1 MKIFITFIIISIF
14 NFNLAFASEFLTY
27 LENAYKNNPTLN
39 AERENYK
46 AIKENINISRS
57 EFLPSVS
64 VSETQSSQQNSNRTN
79 QSGSALNDTNNDTTT
94 QSVTVDQKIFQGL
107 QGYNS
112 IKKSQLE
119 SEQAAI
125 KLKNVE
131 QQILLKSAIVY
142 YDLIYKIKN
151 KQFNLANI
159 DLFERQVETDTS
171 RLQKGEITLT
181 DLAQSESS
189 LAGANAQLI
198 AADTELL
205 VAKSNFERIIR
216 LTAPTDIAQ
225 DNFIETVGLNFPS
238 SLNSTLSI
246 SERYNPKLLL
256 AKLDFQISEK
266 NVNIEKSK
274 FSPSASINYTK
285 SQSKDFS
292 STLDDID
299 QETFK
304 ATVTIPLFK
313 GGENYSS
320 LKKSQFKKQQTNL
333 ILQDII
339 NEVKTDTTNAWS
351 TFQSSESV
359 LRSTQAQVEAAE
371 IANEGITLEYDS
383 GNTRTTLEVI
393 QSRSLLL
400 SARISNAKA
409 ERDFAISKFELLA
422 VIGELTL
429 NNLKRS

>member
-14 NFNLAFASEFLTY
+14 NFNSAFASEFLTY

-216 LTAPTDIAQ
+216 LTAPTDIAR

-266 NVNIEKSK
+266 NVSIEKSK

-292 STLDDID
+292 STLDDVD
-299 QETFK
+299 QETLK

-333 ILQDII
+333 ILQDTI

-383 GNTRTTLEVI
+383 GNIRTTLEVI

>member
-1 MKIFITFIIISIF
+1 MKLFIIIIIF
-14 NFNLAFASEFLTY
+14 ILNFKLVFASEFLAY
-27 LENAYKNNPTLN
+27 LESAYKNNPTLN

-46 AIKENINISRS
+46 AINENINISRS

-64 VSETQSSQQNSNRTN
+64 ILGSQNSQQNSNKTNRTGVV
-79 QSGSALNDTNNDTTT
+79 QSDSSNTTDT
-94 QSVTVDQKIFQGL
+94 QSVIVDQKIFQGF

-125 KLKNVE
+125 QLKSIE
-131 QQILLKSAIVY
+131 QKVLLKSAIAY

-151 KQFNLANI
+151 KQFNLANV

-189 LAGANAQLI
+189 LAGANAKFI
-198 AADTELL
+198 AAGTELL
-205 VAKSNFERIIR
+205 VAKSNFERVIR
-216 LTAPTDIAQ
+216 LSAPNEIAQ
-225 DNFIETVGLNFPS
+225 DNFIETINFNFPS
-238 SLNSTLSI
+238 GLNSVLII
-246 SERYNPKLLL
+246 SGQYNLKLLL
-256 AKLDFQISEK
+256 AKLDYEISEK

-274 FSPSASINYTK
+274 FSPSATVNYTK
-285 SQSKDFS
+285 SKNNDFS
-292 STLDDID
+292 STVDDVD
-299 QETFK
+299 QETLK

-320 LKKSQFKKQQTNL
+320 LKKSQFKKEQTNL
-333 ILQDII
+333 ILQDTI
-339 NEVKTDTTNAWS
+339 NEVKTDTVNAWS
-351 TFQSSESV
+351 TYQSSESV
-359 LRSTQAQVEAAE
+359 LKSTEAQVKAAE

-400 SARISNAKA
+400 NARISNAKA
-409 ERDFAISKFELLA
+409 ERDFAISKFELLT
-422 VIGELTL
+422 VIGDLNL
-429 NNLKRS
+429 NNLKKS

>member
-1 MKIFITFIIISIF
+1 MKFFIIITLFIF
-14 NFNLAFASEFLTY
+14 NLNSAFASEFLTY
-27 LENAYKNNPTLN
+27 LESAYKNNPTLN

-57 EFLPSVS
+57 KFLPSVS
-64 VSETQSSQQNSNRTN
+64 ITGSQDSQQNSNRTN
-79 QSGSALNDTNNDTTT
+79 QAGVAQPDNSNTSET
-94 QSVTVDQKIFQGL
+94 QSVSVDQKIFQGF

-131 QQILLKSAIVY
+131 QQVLLKSADAY

-151 KQFNLANI
+151 KQFNLANV
-159 DLFERQVETDTS
+159 DLFERQVETDSS

-189 LAGANAQLI
+189 LAGAKAKLI

-205 VAKSNFERIIR
+205 VAKSYFERIIR
-216 LTAPTDIAQ
+216 LSAPNKVNQ
-225 DNFIETVGLNFPS
+225 DNFIKTINFNFPS
-238 SLNSTLSI
+238 GLNSVLVI
-246 SERYNPKLLL
+246 SENYNLKLLL
-256 AKLDFQISEK
+256 AKLDYEISK
-266 NVNIEKSK
+266 KDVNIEKSK

-285 SQSKDFS
+285 SQSTDFS
-292 STLDDID
+292 STIDDAD
-299 QETFK
+299 QENLK
-304 ATVTIPLFK
+304 ATVTIPIFK

-320 LKKSQFKKQQTNL
+320 LKKSQFKKEQTNL
-333 ILQDII
+333 ILQDTI
-339 NEVKTDTTNAWS
+339 NEVKTDSVNAWS
-351 TFQSSESV
+351 AYQSSESV
-359 LRSTQAQVEAAE
+359 LRSTEAQLKAAE

-400 SARISNAKA
+400 DARISNAKA

-422 VIGELTL
+422 VIGDLTL
-429 NNLKRS
+429 DNLKKS

>member
-14 NFNLAFASEFLTY
+14 NFNSAFASEFLTY

-216 LTAPTDIAQ
+216 LTAPTDIAR

-266 NVNIEKSK
+266 NVSIEKSK

-292 STLDDID
+292 STLDDVD
-299 QETFK
+299 QETLK

-320 LKKSQFKKQQTNL
+320 LKKSQFKKKQTNL

>member
-1 MKIFITFIIISIF
+1 MKLFITIIIFLIF
-14 NFNLAFASEFLTY
+14 NFNSAFASRFLTY

-57 EFLPSVS
+57 EFLPSLS

-119 SEQAAI
+119 SDQAAI
-125 KLKNVE
+125 KLKDVE
-131 QQILLKSAIVY
+131 QQILLKSAIAY

-151 KQFNLANI
+151 KQFNLANV

-198 AADTELL
+198 AAGTELL

-216 LTAPTDIAQ
+216 LTAPSDIAQ
-225 DNFIETVGLNFPS
+225 DNFIEAVGLNFPS

-256 AKLDFQISEK
+256 AKLDFKISEK

-299 QETFK
+299 QETLK

-320 LKKSQFKKQQTNL
+320 LKKSQFKKQQTYL
-333 ILQDII
+333 ILQDTI
-339 NEVKTDTTNAWS
+339 NEVKTDTANAWS

-371 IANEGITLEYDS
+371 IANEGVTLEYDS

-409 ERDFAISKFELLA
+409 ERDLAISKFELLA

-429 NNLKRS
+429 NNLKKS

>member
-1 MKIFITFIIISIF
+1 MKLFIITIFIIF
-14 NFNLAFASEFLTY
+14 KFNSAFASEFLTY
-27 LENAYKNNPTLN
+27 LESTYKNNPTLN

-57 EFLPSVS
+57 EFLPNVS
-64 VSETQSSQQNSNRTN
+64 ISGSQNSEQNSKRTN
-79 QSGSALNDTNNDTTT
+79 QVGVTQPESSKTTESK
-94 QSVTVDQKIFQGL
+94 SVSIDQKIFQGF

-119 SEQAAI
+119 SEQAAV

-131 QQILLKSAIVY
+131 QQVLLKSAITY

-151 KQFNLANI
+151 RQFNLANV
-159 DLFERQVETDTS
+159 DLFERQVEIDAS

-189 LAGANAQLI
+189 LAGAIAKLI
-198 AADTELL
+198 KADTELL
-205 VAKSNFERIIR
+205 VVKSNFERIIR
-216 LTAPTDIAQ
+216 LSAPNEVAQ
-225 DNFIETVGLNFPS
+225 DNFIKIVNFNFPS
-238 SLNSTLSI
+238 DLNSVLVI

-256 AKLDFQISEK
+256 AKLDYKISEK

-274 FSPSASINYTK
+274 FSPSASLNYTK
-285 SQSKDFS
+285 SQNKDFS
-292 STLDDID
+292 PTIGDVD
-299 QETFK
+299 QETIK

-320 LKKSQFKKQQTNL
+320 LKKSQFKKKQTNL
-333 ILQDII
+333 ILQDTI
-339 NEVKTDTTNAWS
+339 NEVKTDTINAWS
-351 TFQSSESV
+351 TYQSSESV
-359 LRSTQAQVEAAE
+359 LKSTQSQVKASE

-400 SARISNAKA
+400 DARISNAKA

-422 VIGELTL
+422 VIGDLTL
-429 NNLKRS
+429 DSLKKL

>member
-1 MKIFITFIIISIF
+1 MKFFIIIIIF
-14 NFNLAFASEFLTY
+14 TLKFNSVFASEFLIY

-39 AERENYK
+39 AERENLK
-46 AIKENINISRS
+46 AIKENFNISRS
-57 EFLPSVS
+57 EFLSSVS
-64 VSETQSSQQNSNRTN
+64 LSSSKNSQQNSNRKN
-79 QSGSALNDTNNDTTT
+79 QTGVVQPDTSNTAET
-94 QSVTVDQKIFQGL
+94 QSVSIDQKIFQGF
-107 QGYNS
+107 QGYNT

-119 SEQAAI
+119 SEQAAV

-131 QQILLKSAIVY
+131 QQILLKSATVY

-151 KQFNLANI
+151 KKFNLANI
-159 DLFERQVETDTS
+159 DLFERQVETDAS

-189 LAGANAQLI
+189 LAGANAKLI

-205 VAKSNFERIIR
+205 AAKSNFERIIR
-216 LTAPTDIAQ
+216 LSAPNKTAQ
-225 DNFIETVGLNFPS
+225 DNFIENIRFNFPS
-238 SLNSTLSI
+238 SLNAALVI
-246 SERYNPKLLL
+246 SEKYNPKLLL
-256 AKLDFQISEK
+256 AKLDYEISKK

-274 FSPSASINYTK
+274 FSPSASVNYTK

-292 STLDDID
+292 STIDEAD
-299 QETFK
+299 QENLK

-313 GGENYSS
+313 GGKNYSS
-320 LKKSQFKKQQTNL
+320 LKKSQFKKKQTNL

-339 NEVKTDTTNAWS
+339 NEVKTDTANAWS
-351 TFQSSESV
+351 TYQSSQSV
-359 LRSTQAQVEAAE
+359 LKSTQAQVKAAE

-400 SARISNAKA
+400 NARISNAKA
-409 ERDFAISKFELLA
+409 ERDFAISKFQLLA
-422 VIGELTL
+422 VTGDLSLE
-429 NNLKRS
+429 NLKKF

>member
-14 NFNLAFASEFLTY
+14 NFNSAFASEFLTY

-79 QSGSALNDTNNDTTT
+79 QSGSALKDTNNDTTT

-216 LTAPTDIAQ
+216 LTAPTDIAR

-266 NVNIEKSK
+266 NVSIEKSK

-292 STLDDID
+292 STLDDVD
-299 QETFK
+299 QETLK

-320 LKKSQFKKQQTNL
+320 LKKSQFKKKQTNL

>member
-14 NFNLAFASEFLTY
+14 NFNSAFASEFLTY

-79 QSGSALNDTNNDTTT
+79 QSRSALNDTNNDTTT

-238 SLNSTLSI
+238 SLNSALSI

-292 STLDDID
+292 STLDDVD
-299 QETFK
+299 QETLK

-333 ILQDII
+333 ILQDTI

>member
-1 MKIFITFIIISIF
+1 MKFIIICIFIF
-14 NFNLAFASEFLTY
+14 NINSAFAAEFLTY
-27 LENAYKNNPTLN
+27 LESAYKNNPTLN

-64 VSETQSSQQNSNRTN
+64 ITGSQDSQQNSNRTN
-79 QSGSALNDTNNDTTT
+79 QVGVAQPDNSSTSETK
-94 QSVTVDQKIFQGL
+94 SVSVDQKIFQGF

-131 QQILLKSAIVY
+131 QQVLLKSANAY

-151 KQFNLANI
+151 KQFNLANV
-159 DLFERQVETDTS
+159 DLFERQVETDSS

-189 LAGANAQLI
+189 LAGAKAKLI

-205 VAKSNFERIIR
+205 VAKSYFERIIR
-216 LTAPTDIAQ
+216 LSAPNRVIQ
-225 DNFIETVGLNFPS
+225 DNFIKSIIFNFPS
-238 SLNSTLSI
+238 GLKSVLII
-246 SERYNPKLLL
+246 SENYNPKLLL
-256 AKLDFQISEK
+256 AKLDYEISK
-266 NVNIEKSK
+266 KDVNIEKSK
-274 FSPSASINYTK
+274 FSPSASVNYTK
-285 SQSKDFS
+285 SQSTDFS
-292 STLDDID
+292 STIDDAD
-299 QETFK
+299 QENLK
-304 ATVTIPLFK
+304 ATVTIPIFK
-313 GGENYSS
+313 GGENYSL
-320 LKKSQFKKQQTNL
+320 LKKSQFKKEQTNL
-333 ILQDII
+333 ILQDTI
-339 NEVKTDTTNAWS
+339 NEVKTDSVNAWS
-351 TFQSSESV
+351 AYQSSESV
-359 LRSTQAQVEAAE
+359 LRSTEAQLKAAE

-400 SARISNAKA
+400 DARISNAKA

-422 VIGELTL
+422 VIGDLTL
-429 NNLKRS
+429 DNLKKS

>member
-256 AKLDFQISEK
+256 AKLDFKISEK

-292 STLDDID
+292 STLDDVD
-299 QETFK
+299 QETLK

-333 ILQDII
+333 ILQDTI